1 MSHERCGKGATIL
14 VVEDDADIRDTMT
27 LVLEGEGFKVETASD
42 GREALDA
49 LGRGLRPA
57 IILLDLMMP
66 VMDGWE
72 LNDELKRQRD
82 LATIPVVFVSALEP
96 GTRRTASLEGAGF
109 LRKPFELNALLD
121 AVDRAMPDSATAGTP
136 PG

>member
-1 MSHERCGKGATIL
+1 MSHERSGKGATIL

-82 LATIPVVFVSALEP
+82 LASIPVVFVSALEP

-121 AVDRAMPDSATAGTP
+121 AVDRALPQSAS
-136 PG
+136 

>member
-1 MSHERCGKGATIL
+1 MSHERSGKGATIL

-82 LATIPVVFVSALEP
+82 LASIPVVFVSALEP

-121 AVDRAMPDSATAGTP
+121 AVDRAMPPAASS
-136 PG
+136 